1 MAEKITPTSRAISDV
16 LTGAYTKKRI
26 TQDEIAE
33 KAGMSQVTV
42 QKKLRGRSPIS
53 ATDLVVLSRA
63 IGVDPTS
70 VLSEALVDLTLAEKL
85 ASEGVHSI
93 SEHRRKKKPSEMSEE
108 ELDAFEG
115 ERAANTDTEIG
126 HDEPESP

>member
-26 TQDEIAE
+26 TQDTIAE
-33 KAGMSQVTV
+33 KAEMSPVTV

-63 IGVDPTS
+63 IGVEPAD
-70 VLSEALVDLTLAEKL
+70 VLDEALADLALTEKQTS
-85 ASEGVHSI
+85 AGVTSI
-93 SEHRRKKKPSEMSEE
+93 SEHRRKKTPAEMTFE
-108 ELDAFEG
+108 EL
-115 ERAANTDTEIG
+115 ERERSAANTDPELG
-126 HDEPESP
+126 QDEPEHP